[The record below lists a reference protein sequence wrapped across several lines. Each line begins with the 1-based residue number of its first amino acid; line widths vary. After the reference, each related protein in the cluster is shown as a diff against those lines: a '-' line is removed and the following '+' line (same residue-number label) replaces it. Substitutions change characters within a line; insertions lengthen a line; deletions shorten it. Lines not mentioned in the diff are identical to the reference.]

1 MTLPNRRPAIPRFL
15 YCVCAAL
22 VATMSVTSAAHA
34 DPSGA
39 VATYSIIDYPGA
51 AWTNVY
57 GISRTGSLGRTVE
70 IVGAYGDATGAHGFL
85 LSGGHY
91 TTLNYPGSV
100 GNVPGAVGGTIA
112 YGING
117 RHQIVGTYRYLDN
130 NGEKTYG
137 WLYQAGLFQRLFFG
151 GYQPQ
156 PHDLSDAGTV
166 VGTVDTSPWLYGF
179 DGTLA
184 SSYSSPRWWGI
195 DHAETGLF
203 GVNDNAPP
211 RFVGY
216 VRDQP
221 GSTCRE
227 RRAER

>member
-1 MTLPNRRPAIPRFL
+1 
-15 YCVCAAL
+15 
-22 VATMSVTSAAHA
+22 MSVTSAAHA
-34 DPSGA
+34 DPPAA
-39 VATYSIIDYPGA
+39 VATHSTVDYPGA
-51 AWTNVY
+51 ASTNVY
-57 GISRTGSLGRTVE
+57 GISRTGRRDAQWRSSALTVTRP
-70 IVGAYGDATGAHGFL
+70 AHTGSCCRGPLHHTR
-85 LSGGHY
+85 LSGFGR
-91 TTLNYPGSV
+91 S
-100 GNVPGAVGGTIA
+100 VPGAVGGTIA

-151 GYQPQ
+151 GDQPQ

-195 DHAETGLF
+195 DHAGTGLF
-203 GVNDNAPP
+203 GLNDNAPP
-211 RFVGY
+211 GFVGY

-221 GSTCRE
+221 RGVTHGYIASQGVV
-227 RRAER
+227 RRAGNDGRNDSPRNQ